1 MAWGF
6 RSPRREPAA
15 QARSERGQTGKA
27 GRDKAGWRFEEGAE
41 IATGRTVLEPLGGGR
56 RYDVYL
62 VWDERLHALAVAK
75 LLRPDLLQDASA
87 VRKLQ
92 REAELLERLAHPA
105 LVRAFDAVLEAPYP
119 HLLLEH
125 LDGPN
130 LRRLVKQDGPLAVGD
145 VLAIGVQI
153 AAALHYL
160 SVEQVVHLDVKPSNV
175 VLGEAARLIDLGA
188 ARSIESASRLRV
200 PLGTDAFM
208 APELCG
214 AASGAGGIDA
224 AADIWGLGATLYYA
238 STGQVP
244 FPRPAGAKGEDDPT
258 VRFPQL
264 VTRPEP
270 MPSYVPAALETL
282 LLRMLTPDPSER
294 PGAADVGDELAA
306 L

>member
-15 QARSERGQTGKA
+15 QARSERGQAETTGGGKV
-27 GRDKAGWRFEEGAE
+27 GWGFEEGAE
-41 IATGRTVLEPLGGGR
+41 IATGRTALEPLGGGR

-75 LLRPDLLQDASA
+75 ILRPARLQDDSA

-92 REAELLERLAHPA
+92 REAELLERLAHPS
-105 LVRAFDAVLEAPYP
+105 LVRAFDAVLDGPYP

-130 LRRLVKQDGPLAVGD
+130 LRRLVKQEGPLASAD
-145 VLAIGVQI
+145 VLVIGRQI

-188 ARSIESASRLRV
+188 ARSLESASRLRA
-200 PLGTDAFM
+200 PFGTDAFM

-214 AASGAGGIDA
+214 AASGAGRIA
-224 AADIWGLGATLYYA
+224 SAADIWGLGATLYYA

-244 FPRPAGAKGEDDPT
+244 FPRPAGAKGDEDPT

-264 VTRPEP
+264 VARPEP
-270 MPSYVPAALETL
+270 MPSYVPSALETL
-282 LLRMLTPDPSER
+282 LLRMLAPDPSER
-294 PGAADVGDELAA
+294 PAAADVGDHLAA

>member
-1 MAWGF
+1 
-6 RSPRREPAA
+6 
-15 QARSERGQTGKA
+15 
-27 GRDKAGWRFEEGAE
+27 
-41 IATGRTVLEPLGGGR
+41 
-56 RYDVYL
+56 VYL

-75 LLRPDLLQDASA
+75 ILRPDLLQDDSA

-92 REAELLERLAHPA
+92 REVELLERLAHPA
-105 LVRAFDAVLEAPYP
+105 LVRSFDAVLDGPHP

-130 LRRLVKQDGPLAVGD
+130 LRRLVKQDGPLAVED
-145 VLAIGVQI
+145 VLAIGSQV

-160 SVEQVVHLDVKPSNV
+160 SVEEVVHLDVKPSNV
-175 VLGEAARLIDLGA
+175 VLGDLSRLIDLGA
-188 ARSIESASRLRV
+188 ARSLETASRLRA
-200 PLGTDAFM
+200 PFGTDAYM
-208 APELCG
+208 APEVCA
-214 AASGAGGIDA
+214 AASGAARIGA

-244 FPRPAGAKGEDDPT
+244 FPRPASAKGDDDPT

-270 MPSYVPAALETL
+270 MPNYVPASLQTL
-282 LLRMLTPDPSER
+282 LLRMLAPDPSER
-294 PGAADVGDELAA
+294 PAAADVGDELAA

>member
-1 MAWGF
+1 MALGF

-15 QARSERGQTGKA
+15 QARSERGQAGKTG
-27 GRDKAGWRFEEGAE
+27 GDKVGWGFEEGAE

-75 LLRPDLLQDASA
+75 ILRPDLLQDDSA
-87 VRKLQ
+87 VRKLH

-105 LVRAFDAVLEAPYP
+105 LVRAFDAVLDGPYP

-130 LRRLVKQDGPLAVGD
+130 LRRLVKQDGPLAFGD
-145 VLAIGVQI
+145 VLAIGMQV
-153 AAALHYL
+153 AAGLHYL
-160 SVEQVVHLDVKPSNV
+160 SVEGVVHLDVKPSNV
-175 VLGEAARLIDLGA
+175 VLGESSRLIDLGA
-188 ARSIESASRLRV
+188 ARSLESASRLRA
-200 PLGTDAFM
+200 PFGTDAYM
-208 APELCG
+208 APEVCG
-214 AASGAGGIDA
+214 AASGACGIGA

-244 FPRPAGAKGEDDPT
+244 FPRPAGAKHDDDPT

-264 VTRPEP
+264 VTRPER
-270 MPSYVPAALETL
+270 MPNYVPAALETL
-282 LLRMLTPDPSER
+282 LLRMLAPDPSER
-294 PGAADVGDELAA
+294 PAAADVADELAA